1 MNNPALNELQHL
13 IRYLVTATANAR
25 LYAPDHPQIE
35 RLCKQARRCITRA
48 AHPPD
53 SVLLFSIE
61 GEIIFQNVP
70 LPGGL
75 HTQRLARLLEQ
86 RSINRLEITPDI
98 RTADLRQLVTFLTQK
113 DATQPLPDIPHLT
126 FETLADTNEH
136 SAAPAK
142 HLPLVAAMEQLS
154 SRGHDRLAEIF
165 EDVRRRRAVRVAGLG
180 DIVTGFI
187 NAFSREI
194 PSLLS
199 LMPLRAMDEYT
210 FTHDLNVCLLNLA
223 QAMNLGITGELLH
236 DIGVAALL
244 HDVGKQFVPKDILN
258 KPGKLDE
265 REWAIMQQHP
275 VTGAEY
281 LLNCPGVPPLA
292 VVTAFEH
299 HVRYNLSG
307 YPKVPPDWRQHLCSQ
322 MTTVSDIYDATR
334 THRPYSPPIPPE
346 RCAEILQN
354 LAGQQVHPHLAANF
368 LYLIDCAM
376 AKA

>member
-1 MNNPALNELQHL
+1 MNNTVLNELRQF
-13 IRYLVTATANAR
+13 IRYMVTATTNAR
-25 LYAPDHPQIE
+25 LYALDHPQVE
-35 RLCKQARRCITRA
+35 RLCERAQRCIVRA
-48 AHPPD
+48 VQPPD

-61 GEIIFQNVP
+61 GEIVSENVP

-86 RSINRLEITPDI
+86 QAINRLEINATVQV
-98 RTADLRQLVTFLTQK
+98 ADLRQLVSVLTEN
-113 DATQPLPDIPHLT
+113 ASARPLPDIPHLT
-126 FETLADTNEH
+126 FETLADAGAHPAATNRV
-136 SAAPAK
+136 SPDD
-142 HLPLVAAMEQLS
+142 AMAQLS
-154 SRGHDRLAEIF
+154 SHGQDRLAEIF
-165 EDVRRRRAVRVAGLG
+165 ADVRQRRSIRVAGLG
-180 DIVTGFI
+180 EIVTGFI

-244 HDVGKQFVPKDILN
+244 HDVGKQFVPKDILT
-258 KPGKLDE
+258 KPDKLDE
-265 REWAIMQQHP
+265 REWALMQQHP
-275 VTGAEY
+275 VTGAKY
-281 LLNCPGVPPLA
+281 LLSCPGVPPLA

-307 YPKVPPDWRQHLCSQ
+307 YPKVPPDWHQHLCSQ

-334 THRPYSPPIPPE
+334 THRPYSPPMPPE
-346 RCAEILQN
+346 QCAEILRN
-354 LAGQQVHPHLAANF
+354 LAGREVHPHLAANF
-368 LYLIDCAM
+368 LYLVDSAM